1 MSTVGQWKWREG
13 EGGRSGEV
21 LLIAD
26 IQSSRQM
33 EYLSSETSLV
43 NVLEEK
49 ESSGDSCISTSSMTW
64 CRSEIY
70 HLALT
75 HWLKPVT
82 QPHRTT
88 TYQRSAVLPCV
99 QKVER
104 LGALGKQL

>member
-13 EGGRSGEV
+13 EEGRSGEA

-49 ESSGDSCISTSSMTW
+49 ESSEDSCISTSSMTW
-64 CRSEIY
+64 CRSDIY
-70 HLALT
+70 HFSTHTLAET
-75 HWLKPVT
+75 SHTAPPNHDIPKKC
-82 QPHRTT
+82 
-88 TYQRSAVLPCV
+88 SATLCP
-99 QKVER
+99 
-104 LGALGKQL
+104 